1 MRVPSTKKCSAVKG
15 CIHSYESLAAVDG
28 EGLRFAVFL
37 SGCPLRCVYCHNPD
51 THIMGECTVEPE
63 KLVQKVLRYTPY
75 FSERGGVTF
84 SGGEPLLQA
93 DFLLETAKLL
103 SENKIGYVLDTS
115 GVVPLSLP
123 VREVLKQA
131 DVVLLDLKFW
141 DRDSYRRYCGDG
153 FDNMLATLNFL
164 EEIQKRTVLRTVI
177 VPGINDTVPVLDR
190 YLSIVKRYSCV
201 AQYELL
207 PFHTLGFFKY
217 EKLGIRNPLA
227 DVSAMDQE
235 VLKSLQDYVRSAR
248 EQK

>member
-1 MRVPSTKKCSAVKG
+1 MKG
-15 CIHSYESLAAVDG
+15 SIHSYESLAAVDG

-51 THIMGECTVEPE
+51 THIAGECTVEPE
-63 KLVQKVLRYTPY
+63 KLVQKLLRYTPY

-103 SENKIGYVLDTS
+103 SENKIGYILDTS
-115 GVVPLSLP
+115 GAVPLTSP
-123 VREVLKQA
+123 VREVLKKA
-131 DVVLLDLKFW
+131 DSVLLDLKFW

-153 FDNMLATLNFL
+153 FDNMLATLDFL
-164 EEIQKRTVLRTVI
+164 EKIQKKTVLRTVI
-177 VPGINDTVPVLDR
+177 VPGINDTVCALDR
-190 YLSIVKRYSCV
+190 YLAIVEPYSCV
-201 AQYELL
+201 EQYELL

-235 VLKSLQDYVRSAR
+235 AFKRLQGYVRTAR
-248 EQK
+248 EKKCDIT